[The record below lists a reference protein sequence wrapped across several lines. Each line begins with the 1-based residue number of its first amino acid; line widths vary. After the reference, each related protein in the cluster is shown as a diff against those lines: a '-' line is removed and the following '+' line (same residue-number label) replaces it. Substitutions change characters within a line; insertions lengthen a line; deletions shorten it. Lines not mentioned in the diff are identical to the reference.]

1 MSEPRQTLAA
11 CQIKSNQI
19 MSCQVILC
27 HVMSCHV
34 MSSYVILCHL
44 MSCQVILCHVSI
56 NAVPQQT
63 RSVIFSSTLSS
74 PVWPYAKQDAD
85 TPLSTLFTISAPT
98 ARCTPSCETNTSS
111 SSTSSC
117 DLLSAVKF
125 NSILSSADSNQ
136 NRLKG

>member
-11 CQIKSNQI
+11 CQIKSN
-19 MSCQVILC
+19 
-27 HVMSCHV
+27 HV
-34 MSSYVILCHL
+34 MSSYVMSYHVMSCHL
-44 MSCQVILCHVSI
+44 MSCQVILCYVSI